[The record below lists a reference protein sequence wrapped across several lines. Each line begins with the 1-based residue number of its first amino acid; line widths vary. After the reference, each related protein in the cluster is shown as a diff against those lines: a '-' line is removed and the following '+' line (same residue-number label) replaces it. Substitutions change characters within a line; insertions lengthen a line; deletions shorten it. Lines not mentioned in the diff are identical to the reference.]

1 MTVLVEKG
9 VGDKYQIKPPRPPSA
24 LSDAGSTP
32 TAKVDVKKAEQRIQR
47 SSGAVSAFVGSLRGN
62 DSGSDNSDA
71 SAVMNNSMDPN
82 GGKGSRAR
90 SYRSSSDVQKRVT
103 TMRDRK
109 DALKGRQQES
119 PTPRFM
125 QPTTLSALRSYT
137 N

>member
-1 MTVLVEKG
+1 
-9 VGDKYQIKPPRPPSA
+9 VGDKYQIRPPRPPSA

-32 TAKVDVKKAEQRIQR
+32 TARVDVKKAEQRIQR
-47 SSGAVSAFVGSLRGN
+47 SSGAVPAFVGSLRGN
-62 DSGSDNSDA
+62 DGGSDNSDT
-71 SAVMNNSMDPN
+71 SAVINNSMELT
-82 GGKGSRAR
+82 GGKGFRAK
-90 SYRSSSDVQKRVT
+90 SYRSSSDVQEKLT

-109 DALKGRQQES
+109 EALKGRQQKS